1 MNQTLRTN
9 TNLFKWHVIAVF
21 FLGLLSFPPLVQC
34 QWQQTPV
41 IINIENRT
49 VIEILDSLSAITG
62 YNFSYDASIVPE
74 KLTRSLNAVNLPL
87 KECLDSLLQDP
98 SLRYVLIDKNIVISR
113 QDIKNRKAETFEEEI
128 RYLEGII
135 VDAKTQKSLPFATIA
150 IVGTG
155 QGTIS
160 NDDGRFILKIP
171 PDTSFS
177 SLVVSYIGYK
187 NRYLDIPNW
196 TDTTLTIEMQL
207 DIISLQEIVIRY
219 KDPANLLEEAISRF
233 GDNYLSDFSTMI
245 AYYRENVKKSNK
257 IMTFSEAV
265 LEIAKEPYI
274 YHSSTDRVKIIK
286 GRKSIDTS
294 REDTI
299 FMKIKSGVSS
309 SLQLDIV
316 KNLPD
321 FMSEGF
327 RKLYDYKLTD
337 IVSYRDRLVYVIS
350 FLQKDYIKTALY
362 KGELYL
368 DIENL
373 AILTADFQLN
383 PKYISREKNMFIVS
397 KKRDIQSRP
406 ISAIYHVEYKTGNEG
421 YYLNQVRG
429 EVKFRMRKRKQ
440 WLSSAYSL
448 SIELAITDVN
458 PGSRKRIPKSEQLP
472 SGVILS
478 EERFDN
484 DPSFWGDYNIIA
496 PEESLQE
503 VLRKMKSE
511 KFTTE

>member
-1 MNQTLRTN
+1 
-9 TNLFKWHVIAVF
+9 
-21 FLGLLSFPPLVQC
+21 
-34 QWQQTPV
+34 
-41 IINIENRT
+41 
-49 VIEILDSLSAITG
+49 
-62 YNFSYDASIVPE
+62 
-74 KLTRSLNAVNLPL
+74 
-87 KECLDSLLQDP
+87 
-98 SLRYVLIDKNIVISR
+98 
-113 QDIKNRKAETFEEEI
+113 
-128 RYLEGII
+128 
-135 VDAKTQKSLPFATIA
+135 
-150 IVGTG
+150 
-155 QGTIS
+155 
-160 NDDGRFILKIP
+160 
-171 PDTSFS
+171 
-177 SLVVSYIGYK
+177 
-187 NRYLDIPNW
+187 
-196 TDTTLTIEMQL
+196 MQL

-511 KFTTE
+511 KFTSE